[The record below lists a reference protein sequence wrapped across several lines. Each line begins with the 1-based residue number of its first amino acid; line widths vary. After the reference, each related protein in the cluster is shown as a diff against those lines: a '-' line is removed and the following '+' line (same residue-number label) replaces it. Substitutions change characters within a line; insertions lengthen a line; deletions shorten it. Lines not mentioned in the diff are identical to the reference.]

1 METPKFGQFVARVF
15 LVSSLLLSGCSIKK
29 EPSTQFYEN
38 LQTPGPYPTPN
49 LQIKLDQIG
58 QRSFELKIDESS
70 LITTVVLSQ
79 LNNLPPPIKWGCV
92 EALSNKKL
100 SFQWS
105 DPETTRAYISL
116 GYTDFTEKEKT
127 VVVTGPT
134 FDQEILD
141 EIQSFIPTKVLHNF
155 YEKYPYYSFSDLLQ
169 IFIINHELIHACAD
183 QRRSLN
189 KEESI
194 TVLRNIG
201 LKVPSDYILEYVSN
215 KGFVIEINYRDN
227 QNTKKTFNLIGL
239 EELATLFINF
249 LSLTQDIDR
258 DDPIYQIFY
267 FLTKNSM
274 SYNAEFI
281 FNVLLLS
288 VEKNPEL
295 LNQIIQAKTN
305 GDVISFIEII
315 RNSFYKALESGL
327 IQLKIDGEKSD
338 INLSEELI
346 DLSLRQI
353 LGEITINPVELESK
367 FLKPKDSSNKSSPK
381 PKKIGKENNLLFLN
395 PRGIGTSPGK
405 SRRYYGPKK
414 YDRRSHYFF

>member
-1 METPKFGQFVARVF
+1 M
-15 LVSSLLLSGCSIKK
+15 
-29 EPSTQFYEN
+29 
-38 LQTPGPYPTPN
+38 
-49 LQIKLDQIG
+49 
-58 QRSFELKIDESS
+58 
-70 LITTVVLSQ
+70 
-79 LNNLPPPIKWGCV
+79 
-92 EALSNKKL
+92 
-100 SFQWS
+100 
-105 DPETTRAYISL
+105 
-116 GYTDFTEKEKT
+116 
-127 VVVTGPT
+127 
-134 FDQEILD
+134 
-141 EIQSFIPTKVLHNF
+141 
-155 YEKYPYYSFSDLLQ
+155 
-169 IFIINHELIHACAD
+169 
-183 QRRSLN
+183 N

-258 DDPIYQIFY
+258 DDPIYLIFY